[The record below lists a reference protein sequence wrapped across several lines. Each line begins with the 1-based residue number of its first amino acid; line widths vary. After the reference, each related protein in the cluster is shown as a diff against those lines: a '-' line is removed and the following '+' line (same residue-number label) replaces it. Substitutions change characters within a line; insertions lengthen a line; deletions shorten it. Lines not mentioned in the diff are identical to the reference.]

1 MKIIAKTSNRG
12 YRSCFLVDMT
22 EDEITAVGQG
32 GKVEI
37 GAEIKVSDAWGDLQ
51 RFRYAK
57 EQIEKAAETLKACAQ
72 LAVAAGAVYVIAPE
86 PPTTEGSAA

>member
-1 MKIIAKTSNRG
+1 MKIIVTTSRKSWREH
-12 YRSCFLVDMT
+12 YLVEMS
-22 EDEITAVGQG
+22 EDEITKVSQG
-32 GKVEI
+32 GKIEI
-37 GAEIKVSDAWGDLQ
+37 GTEINVSDAWNDLY
-51 RFRYAK
+51 RFRAAK